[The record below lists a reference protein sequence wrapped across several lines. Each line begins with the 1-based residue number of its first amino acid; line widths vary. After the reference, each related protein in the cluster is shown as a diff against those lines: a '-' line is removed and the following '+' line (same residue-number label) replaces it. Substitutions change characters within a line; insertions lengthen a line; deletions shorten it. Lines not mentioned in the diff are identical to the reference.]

1 MIQYKSNSR
10 QLSLPVF
17 DGQEG
22 ESGFHAY
29 IKVPYPFSFRN
40 GFSLLLILLVP
51 CSGRMQSC
59 SKNDE
64 ICPDKDVRI
73 LSSDWPGLIITS
85 SDWTGLDSPR
95 IEWTFVKV
103 ASYYSQVLA
112 SEVRRKCWPG
122 VVTLSS
128 WHTYSTKGE
137 SLHSSVMLSGYWR
150 VFVKASLRFETR
162 IRKQFAR
169 FRWRLTSWA
178 IEFSGA
184 KGD

>member
-40 GFSLLLILLVP
+40 GFFLLLILLVP

-95 IEWTFVKV
+95 IDDWVNLCK
-103 ASYYSQVLA
+103 SCKL
-112 SEVRRKCWPG
+112 
-122 VVTLSS
+122 L
-128 WHTYSTKGE
+128 
-137 SLHSSVMLSGYWR
+137 LSGVGKWSKKEMLAR
-150 VFVKASLRFETR
+150 SCNAEFMTHILNKRGVFTLKCYAVR
-162 IRKQFAR
+162 ILKSFCKSFA
-169 FRWRLTSWA
+169 
-178 IEFSGA
+178 
-184 KGD
+184 